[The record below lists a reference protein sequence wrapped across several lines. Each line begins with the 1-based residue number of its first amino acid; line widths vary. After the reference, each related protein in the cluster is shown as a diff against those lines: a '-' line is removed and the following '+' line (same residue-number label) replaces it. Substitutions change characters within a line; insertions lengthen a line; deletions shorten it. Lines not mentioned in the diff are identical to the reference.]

1 MPKRPVPVYVEW
13 LDHNAPDPDASWVDA
28 TEVAEVSV
36 CHSVGYLISE
46 TPDALVIA
54 HTAEDG
60 ECIGRFVL
68 VRAAVVRVER
78 LRLPRVKRTK
88 VHPD

>member
-1 MPKRPVPVYVEW
+1 MKRPPAVYVEW
-13 LDHNAPDPDASWVDA
+13 LDHNAPDADASWVGQGEPA
-28 TEVAEVSV
+28 GVST

-78 LRLPRVKRTK
+78 LRLPRAKRTK
-88 VHPD
+88 VKSD